1 MESIV
6 SSCLAAQESTIDL
19 RRHRPLGE
27 RLLDLRVHL
36 ADAQPRLLDVQVL
49 KGSQEL
55 IIGGGRHRGGWG
67 CTEGGGW
74 TGTAASKRARRG
86 ASCKGVEQTCEFRR
100 DKGAVTWCDD
110 KVQLWVGR
118 VGAAIRVCA
127 CR

>member
-6 SSCLAAQESTIDL
+6 SSCLAARRSTIDL

-36 ADAQPRLLDVQVL
+36 ADAQPGLLGVQAL
-49 KGSQEL
+49 ESGEQL

-74 TGTAASKRARRG
+74 TGTATSKRARRG
-86 ASCKGVEQTCEFRR
+86 ASCKGVE
-100 DKGAVTWCDD
+100 
-110 KVQLWVGR
+110 
-118 VGAAIRVCA
+118 
-127 CR
+127 